1 MEKITPLENGNFF
14 SSSLLRPENFSSLDR
29 AIRRVSSR
37 ELTVVYQQCLLS
49 FGLFR
54 RAHEN
59 AWVGSL
65 GPCAFACVS
74 GTVPVTLETVSIST
88 LSYAV
93 GNQHHTM
100 GVSSPWVST
109 RRTEPV
115 STTRLQEP
123 LSLFSTLPLFLPLTH
138 PFSPSHPQCYFFSL
152 VLILWEFIP
161 RIKVAIKVFIS
172 SLSLSS
178 SLYLPIV
185 HSKSYYW
192 SIANCICK

>member
-1 MEKITPLENGNFF
+1 MKKNAPLENGIFKNF
-14 SSSLLRPENFSSLDR
+14 LRKPKNLSSLDR
-29 AIRRVSSR
+29 EIRPTSSR
-37 ELTVVYQQCLLS
+37 ELTVAYQQCLMS

-54 RAHEN
+54 RVHEN

-123 LSLFSTLPLFLPLTH
+123 LSLFLSPILSTSHVSSPSPPLTMLLFLSCSNPLRV
-138 PFSPSHPQCYFFSL
+138 Y
-152 VLILWEFIP
+152 
-161 RIKVAIKVFIS
+161 
-172 SLSLSS
+172 
-178 SLYLPIV
+178 
-185 HSKSYYW
+185 
-192 SIANCICK
+192 